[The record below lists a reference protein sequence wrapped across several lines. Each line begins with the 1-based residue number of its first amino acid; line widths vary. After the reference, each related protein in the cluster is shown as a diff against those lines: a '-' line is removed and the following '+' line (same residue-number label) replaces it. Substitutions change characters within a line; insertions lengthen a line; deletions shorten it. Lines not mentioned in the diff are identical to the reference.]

1 MFTGDVIVCGLRRL
15 ARSDADDAKRRMLG
29 RIGDLALQRLEAAPD
44 DIGFAEAK
52 LPSQLLKPTTL
63 PTVEINLYR
72 LAYPVHLPIMSFCH
86 DSMLWSHERRIKPVR
101 GRIDI
106 F

>member
-52 LPSQLLKPTTL
+52 LPGQLLKPTTL

-72 LAYPVHLPIMSFCH
+72 LAYPIHLFVMRFGHDIMV
-86 DSMLWSHERRIKPVR
+86 LSHERLVKPWR
-101 GRIDI
+101 GRT
-106 F
+106 